1 MEWWVLPVAGSVTG
15 GWQCHWALAEDP
27 SGWCQISHTDLLY
40 IIIYDNVL
48 SLFYIWLFQGLRCGS
63 SVSSACDKS
72 SKLSSR
78 CWLREVLKVRT
89 STEYSECQVPV
100 SARLCLL
107 SPNRIVGCQALSKT
121 MEGTAE
127 LEGRFRAASP
137 ALLWVLPL
145 LLANHPLRSISDCSV
160 LKLQGSNWF
169 SLRRKS

>member
-1 MEWWVLPVAGSVTG
+1 MVSPACGWQCHWGTHGAGSVTG

-27 SGWCQISHTDLLY
+27 SGSCQISHTDLLY
-40 IIIYDNVL
+40 IILYYNVL
-48 SLFYIWLFQGLRCGS
+48 LFYIWLFQGLRCGS

-107 SPNRIVGCQALSKT
+107 SPNRIVGFQALSKT

-127 LEGRFRAASP
+127 LLGMFRAASP
-137 ALLWVLPL
+137 ALL
-145 LLANHPLRSISDCSV
+145 
-160 LKLQGSNWF
+160 
-169 SLRRKS
+169 